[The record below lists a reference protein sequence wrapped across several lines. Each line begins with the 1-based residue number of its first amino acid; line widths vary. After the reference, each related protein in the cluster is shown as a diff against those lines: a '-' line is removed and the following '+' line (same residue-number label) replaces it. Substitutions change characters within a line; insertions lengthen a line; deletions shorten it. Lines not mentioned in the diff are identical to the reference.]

1 MKHTT
6 PIIFALL
13 AATIGCDSAK
23 FASGGLV
30 PTTSNLTP
38 AKNEGDPGKN
48 APGQTFTFALKVGDG
63 APVVPQAV
71 TQALPEIFL
80 NGSGDALSGD
90 QLASWQ
96 SSVYQDGA
104 TPPALGAVQATPI
117 DLSKASGTVSIKANF
132 DQTTDKRTGSATQSV
147 FVDGEAPKATLLRLS
162 NSDDGS
168 SSEIFWSA
176 TDNYR
181 VREEYSVLIACAQI
195 PTDFAPKSHADSA
208 KLPANCAVVHQG
220 ADLHKLDSQIKVT
233 AVDIG
238 GITIQPPQVH
248 YGIYIEDMV
257 GLNTF
262 AWISEPVDGQALLTL
277 AATPSKAQY
286 TNTRHVPITLQLDS
300 TINGATKHIDAADNS
315 GLWTAYT
322 TSLAVTN
329 PAPKTTSSA
338 FQPTLAFDLSG
349 ADGLYSFDFQVS
361 STQTSTSSS
370 SNHKSVIYILDTT
383 LPLVSSV
390 HVNVASGILNA
401 QATVDLTWS
410 ATDANGIASQTIE
423 IMQTGDTTYTA
434 VATVAGGQTSYSFP
448 WGARS
453 DKGFTIRITAT
464 DPAGNSGFG
473 VSPKWTPQVFNAAV
487 LTSSVECF
495 FCHVKIVGDLGGIG
509 FPSDATVRS
518 DSGENFSVTGKIY
531 GTTGIPALLAAKAVG
546 GTVPNYD
553 NSGYKIFPKNN
564 VFPLITAAKITDSV
578 NGTLRLGALT
588 INRVYTGNLVLDGSD
603 PTKPIQLSGEV
614 FITGDLVIK
623 GKYQGVGTIYANN
636 IFIVN
641 DLVAMNSPFPFA
653 DDPDAAKAQAVI
665 AVANKTDALYLG
677 ALNEVTI
684 GSVENSLA
692 ITTGDPYA
700 WLGGRANFVALA
712 QQAAPMK
719 NSAGVNVSMTS
730 SFYADPTNVADL
742 KANVEV
748 NRVDAYIYAQAVLQW
763 RAFANILLN
772 GGFMSPRGGIVSS
785 APYRIFHNPAG
796 LGVVNWAVNPR
807 NGLKPLQNMIRYDYR
822 LRTGGAGFETIKS
835 FFDQQ

>member
-6 PIIFALL
+6 LTMFALL
-13 AATIGCDSAK
+13 VVAIGCDSAK
-23 FASGGLV
+23 FSGGALV

-38 AKNEGDPGKN
+38 AKNDGGPGKN
-48 APGQTFTFALKVGDG
+48 TTGQTFTFALKVGDG

-71 TQALPEIFL
+71 TQALPQVFL

-96 SSVYQDGA
+96 SSVYQDGT
-104 TPPALGAVQATPI
+104 TPPDLSDVKATPI
-117 DLSKASGTVSIKANF
+117 DLSKASGTVTIKAKF

-181 VREEYSVLIACAQI
+181 VKEDYSVLIACAQI

-220 ADLHKLDSQIKVT
+220 TDLHKLDSQINVT
-233 AVDIG
+233 AIAIG
-238 GITIQPPQVH
+238 GTTFQPPQVH

-262 AWISEPVDGQALLTL
+262 TWISEPVDGLALLTL
-277 AATPSKAQY
+277 AATPGKAQY
-286 TNTRHVPITLQLDS
+286 TNKRRVPITLQLDS
-300 TINGATKHIDAADNS
+300 TISGTTKHIDTADNS
-315 GLWTAYT
+315 GLWPNYN
-322 TSLAVTN
+322 TSLAISN

-338 FQPTLAFDLSG
+338 FQPTLALDLTG

-361 STQTSTSSS
+361 NTQTS

-383 LPLVSSV
+383 PPLVNNV

-410 ATDANGIASQTIE
+410 ASDANGIASQTIE
-423 IMQTGDTTYTA
+423 IMQTGDTAYTT

-464 DPAGNSGFG
+464 DPAGNSGVG

-509 FPSDATVRS
+509 FPSDAAVRS

-531 GTTGIPALLAAKAVG
+531 GTTGIPTLLAAKAVG

-578 NGTLRLGALT
+578 NGTLRLGTLT

-603 PTKPIQLSGEV
+603 PAKPIQLSGEV

-636 IFIVN
+636 IFVVN

-677 ALNEVTI
+677 ALNEVSI
-684 GSVENSLA
+684 GSVENNLSIA
-692 ITTGDPYA
+692 SGTPYA
-700 WLGGRANFVALA
+700 WLGGRTNFVALA

-719 NSAGVNVSMTS
+719 NSGGVNVSMTN

-785 APYRIFHNPAG
+785 APYRIFHDPAG
-796 LGVVNWAVNPR
+796 LGTVNWANNPR
-807 NGLKPLQNMIRYDYR
+807 NGLKPQQNMIRYDYR

>member
-1 MKHTT
+1 MKQTT
-6 PIIFALL
+6 PAILALL

-23 FASGGLV
+23 FASGAVV
-30 PTTSNLTP
+30 PATGNLSP
-38 AKNEGDPGKN
+38 AREAGDPGQE
-48 APGQTFTFALKVGDG
+48 ATGQTFTFALKVGDG
-63 APVVPQAV
+63 APVVPQAL
-71 TQALPEIFL
+71 TQALPQIFL
-80 NGSGDALSGD
+80 NGSGNALSGD

-104 TPPALGAVQATPI
+104 TPPDLGAVKATPI
-117 DLSKASGTVSIKANF
+117 DLSKASGSVTIKANF
-132 DQTTDKRTGSATQSV
+132 DQTTDKRTGAATQSV

-181 VREEYSVLIACAQI
+181 VKEEYSVLIACAQI
-195 PTDFAPKSHADSA
+195 PADFAPKSHVDSA
-208 KLPANCAVVHQG
+208 QLPANCAVVHQG
-220 ADLHKLDSQIKVT
+220 ADLHKLDSQVTVT
-233 AVDIG
+233 AIAIG
-238 GITIQPPQVH
+238 GTTYLPAQVH

-262 AWISEPVDGQALLTL
+262 TWISEPVDGQALLTL
-277 AATPSKAQY
+277 AATPGKAQY

-300 TINGATKHIDAADNS
+300 TISGATKHIDAADNS
-315 GLWTAYT
+315 GLWSAYT
-322 TSLAVTN
+322 TALTISN
-329 PAPKTTSSA
+329 PAPKATSSA
-338 FQPTLAFDLSG
+338 FQPTLAFDLTG
-349 ADGLYSFDFQVS
+349 ADGLYAFDFQVS
-361 STQTSTSSS
+361 TTQTNTTTS

-383 LPLVSSV
+383 PPLVNNV

-423 IMQTGDTTYTA
+423 IMQTGDTAYSA

-464 DPAGNSGFG
+464 DPAGNSGVG

-509 FPSDATVRS
+509 FPSDAAVRS

-531 GTTGIPALLAAKAVG
+531 GTTGIPSLLAAKAVG

-578 NGTLRLGALT
+578 NGTLRLGTLA

-665 AVANKTDALYLG
+665 AVASKTDALYLG
-677 ALNEVTI
+677 ALNQVTI
-684 GSVENSLA
+684 GSVENNLA
-692 ITTGDPYA
+692 ITSGDPYA

-719 NSAGVNVSMTS
+719 NSGGVNVSMTN
-730 SFYADPTNVADL
+730 SFYSDPTNVADL

-785 APYRIFHNPAG
+785 APYRIFHDPAG
-796 LGVVNWAVNPR
+796 LGTVNWAINPR
-807 NGLKPLQNMIRYDYR
+807 NGLKPQQNMIRYDYR